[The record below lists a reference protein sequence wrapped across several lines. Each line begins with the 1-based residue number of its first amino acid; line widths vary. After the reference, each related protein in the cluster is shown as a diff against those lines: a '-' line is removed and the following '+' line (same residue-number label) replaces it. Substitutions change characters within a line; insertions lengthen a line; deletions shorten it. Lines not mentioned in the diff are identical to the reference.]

1 MLQLN
6 AFTLVIFV
14 VYYSM
19 IRSDNNKK
27 GVNDMIELMCRK
39 CNGGDT
45 DGKPILCDEDTVAV
59 TCGTCSMT
67 DLLDKMENQIMG
79 VA

>member
-1 MLQLN
+1 
-6 AFTLVIFV
+6 
-14 VYYSM
+14 M

-45 DGKPILCDEDTVAV
+45 DGKPILCDPDTVAV

-67 DLLDKMENQIMG
+67 DLLDKIENQMMG

>member
-1 MLQLN
+1 
-6 AFTLVIFV
+6 
-14 VYYSM
+14 
-19 IRSDNNKK
+19 
-27 GVNDMIELMCRK
+27 MIELMCRK

-45 DGKPILCDEDTVAV
+45 DGKAILCDPDTVAV

-67 DLLDKMENQIMG
+67 DLLDKIENQIMG

>member
-1 MLQLN
+1 
-6 AFTLVIFV
+6 
-14 VYYSM
+14 
-19 IRSDNNKK
+19 
-27 GVNDMIELMCRK
+27 MIELMCKK

-45 DGKPILCDEDTVAV
+45 GGKPILCDDDVVSV

-67 DLLDKMENQIMG
+67 DLIDKLENEIMG

>member
-27 GVNDMIELMCRK
+27 GVNDMIELMCKK
-39 CNGGDT
+39 CD
-45 DGKPILCDEDTVAV
+45 DVVACDEDTIAV
-59 TCGTCSMT
+59 TCSMCSMM
-67 DLLDKMENQIMG
+67 DLME
-79 VA
+79 VV

>member
-1 MLQLN
+1 VENIALGIVLKKE
-6 AFTLVIFV
+6 I
-14 VYYSM
+14 
-19 IRSDNNKK
+19 NN
-27 GVNDMIELMCRK
+27 MIELMCKK

-45 DGKPILCDEDTVAV
+45 GGKPILCDDDVVAV

-67 DLLDKMENQIMG
+67 DLIDHLYNEMVG